1 MGNSQIDFLTLN
13 KLRFWLFLLKTFV
26 VFWGQ
31 VVYNMLFYNITD
43 IFLKVQFWI
52 SSNTNYCNRWGWFY
66 GYITDLQ
73 YMWACVFYDNK
84 LKNITICFNWILRKP
99 YTFSISCLRLE
110 NMLSKF
116 IPHEQRLLSSA
127 KLQISDFAEKK
138 NKSLIKILKSKGL
151 SIELC
156 GIPFKIFVQ
165 PLNVET
171 IWILCVRFVRWLKNN
186 LIPSVLKP

>member
-1 MGNSQIDFLTLN
+1 
-13 KLRFWLFLLKTFV
+13 
-26 VFWGQ
+26 
-31 VVYNMLFYNITD
+31 
-43 IFLKVQFWI
+43 
-52 SSNTNYCNRWGWFY
+52 
-66 GYITDLQ
+66 
-73 YMWACVFYDNK
+73 
-84 LKNITICFNWILRKP
+84 
-99 YTFSISCLRLE
+99 
-110 NMLSKF
+110 MLSKF

-171 IWILCVRFVRWLKNN
+171 IWILCVRIVR
-186 LIPSVLKP
+186 